1 MYPRKTLTLAGE
13 LRRAL
18 RAEFPAVTRPSVTD
32 PDFMEVLLDHASRSR
47 SETARAIGLS
57 LRGQLATTEAASRPP
72 AEEAPPNPQRTRRR
86 VYRGRVVEEP
96 GETD

>member
-18 RAEFPAVTRPSVTD
+18 RAEFPAVARLSVTD
-32 PDFMEVLLDHASRSR
+32 PDFMEALLDHASHSR
-47 SETARAIGLS
+47 SETARGLALS
-57 LRGQLATTEAASRPP
+57 LRGQLATAEVASEPP
-72 AEEAPPNPQRTRRR
+72 AEEAPPTPQRAQRR